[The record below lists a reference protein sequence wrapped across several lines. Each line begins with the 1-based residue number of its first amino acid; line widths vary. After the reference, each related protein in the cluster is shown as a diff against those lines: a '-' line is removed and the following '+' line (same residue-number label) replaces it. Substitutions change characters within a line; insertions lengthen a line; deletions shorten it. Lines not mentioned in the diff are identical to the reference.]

1 MEEAALTSVYFGLAL
16 EAGGNG
22 ATGEGLGD
30 ESAGRG
36 VSPARLRGARWTQP
50 PAAGFQSRLR
60 SLSALP
66 SRPRVSAGHP
76 PPTLPPRGLSVTD
89 VTRMAHLLSFGVCVA
104 CASVGRSDRP
114 SSVWQLRGPNPG
126 PEAKGNKSW
135 GQKVNWPLAFFL
147 AVASC
152 PSVSSWLP
160 RHIPMKERVLAVARP
175 QAWRDEAYTPGS
187 FPLGLCLGHP
197 AAPRGHRQ
205 AWRVGCAGPGAD
217 RWPGPGTLH
226 GQWGRGEQWPEALG
240 TGGESVAE
248 NTRVT

>member
-1 MEEAALTSVYFGLAL
+1 MGQPGKGWEMSLP
-16 EAGGNG
+16 AG
-22 ATGEGLGD
+22 
-30 ESAGRG
+30 ES
-36 VSPARLRGARWTQP
+36 PP
-50 PAAGFQSRLR
+50 PASAVPGGRSRQ
-60 SLSALP
+60 
-66 SRPRVSAGHP
+66 PRVSRAASEASRRSPAGP
-76 PPTLPPRGLSVTD
+76 VSLQGTPPTLPPRGLSVTD